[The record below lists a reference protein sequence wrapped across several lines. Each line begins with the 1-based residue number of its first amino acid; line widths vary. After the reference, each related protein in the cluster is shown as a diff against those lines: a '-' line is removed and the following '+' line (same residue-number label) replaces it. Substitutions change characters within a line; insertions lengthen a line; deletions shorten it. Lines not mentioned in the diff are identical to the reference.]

1 MLDED
6 DILNGTPKSSLANL
20 PDEATGTPQLEKS
33 TEIAMA
39 QTSTSNSVVRNLKSH
54 SFVTC
59 SFSYFVERKDN

>member
-1 MLDED
+1 MLDDNEM
-6 DILNGTPKSSLANL
+6 LNGTPKSSLANL
-20 PDEATGTPQLEKS
+20 PEATGTPQLEKS